1 MNQKSTK
8 FQHGSREVSVSVTG
22 ASEWEK
28 SAMKRTYLDLSF
40 TGAKLPPIESLYEVT
55 GGGTKDATITVHGRT
70 FGYSLGISC
79 DSKTKRAAAVVA
91 IEELLAVFAA
101 PAAPAAIIAPAA
113 AIAPIAP
120 IADADL
126 TEYPAPAKSFSADG
140 YEYDAIGFVN
150 VGGGNPIAWS
160 MSRNGRN
167 IATRVIPAQLS
178 PACVAAS
185 FAHYRDF
192 FERSTWIAVPEEAAM
207 TKQEFFA
214 SIEPAAEEI
223 AQALA
228 LAQAQAEAEAQARAE
243 AEALALAEAEKA
255 RAAAEAEQIVIRE
268 MPERG
273 IVCTVDRSAVVYVNG
288 HAATEPRRLPSGE
301 YFVWA
306 PKAAGLPLGVKIML
320 SQQVISKIEAH
331 AAEHYAAEAA
341 HLAEWRATTKQA
353 QAHNNSQ
360 NEGREGF
367 NRYYD

>member
-113 AIAPIAP
+113 P

-126 TEYPAPAKSFSADG
+126 TEYPAPAESFSADG
-140 YEYDAIGFVN
+140 YEYEAIGFVN

-160 MSRNGRN
+160 MSRNGRH

-192 FERSTWIAVPEEAAM
+192 FERSTWVAVAEESVM

-214 SIEPAAEEI
+214 SIEPTAEEV
-223 AQALA
+223 ASVAAPAGRPPRRGAAGKDPRQTPAFL
-228 LAQAQAEAEAQARAE
+228 ARAYRLWMQHSDP
-243 AEALALAEAEKA
+243 AQLA
-255 RAAAEAEQIVIRE
+255 RDDYAAALVKSGGKYWTSDDGNHKR
-268 MPERG
+268 
-273 IVCTVDRSAVVYVNG
+273 VYLANDLEFYDIK
-288 HAATEPRRLPSGE
+288 TGE
-301 YFVWA
+301 T
-306 PKAAGLPLGVKIML
+306 KKI
-320 SQQVISKIEAH
+320 
-331 AAEHYAAEAA
+331 
-341 HLAEWRATTKQA
+341 
-353 QAHNNSQ
+353 
-360 NEGREGF
+360 
-367 NRYYD
+367 